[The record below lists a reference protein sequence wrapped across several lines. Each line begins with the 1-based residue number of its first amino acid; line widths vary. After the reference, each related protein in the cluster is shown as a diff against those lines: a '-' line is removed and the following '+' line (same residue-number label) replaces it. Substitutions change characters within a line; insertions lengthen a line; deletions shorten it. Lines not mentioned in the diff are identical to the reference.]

1 MNILSNHQR
10 IDNIEISGDKNMV
23 ILSWNSPYD
32 SDSPSEEINYE
43 IYSSID
49 NKNFELLKKY

>member
-1 MNILSNHQR
+1 
-10 IDNIEISGDKNMV
+10 MV